1 MIGSVDYGKL
11 WDILK
16 SRNIKNKTDLISMA
30 EISTNILA
38 KLSKGDFISMSSL
51 QKICVALKCDAG
63 DVCVLNKVK
72 EKNEGR

>member
-16 SRNIKNKTDLISMA
+16 SRNIKNKTDLIPMSG
-30 EISTNILA
+30 ISSNVLA

-51 QKICVALKCDAG
+51 QKICIALNCDAG
-63 DVCVLNKVK
+63 DICILNDV
-72 EKNEGR
+72 NENK

>member
-16 SRNIKNKTDLISMA
+16 SRNIKNKTDLIPMSG
-30 EISTNILA
+30 ISSNVLA

-51 QKICVALKCDAG
+51 QKICIALNCDVG
-63 DVCVLNKVK
+63 DICILNDV
-72 EKNEGR
+72 NENK